1 MLSVLRKFLA
11 LCMIE
16 RCWDRMKQVIPKDQA
31 AYQVGRSTTEQ
42 VFTLKVMA
50 EKAIISEKYEFFF
63 ILLDMSKAFD
73 TVSREK
79 LLTMLSDFL
88 TNSELHIMKM
98 LIMDVILNVKV
109 GDTIGIDILT
119 GVGIA
124 QGDCLSALLFIIYL
138 ALALKNLP
146 TVTLR
151 EDYDKPI
158 WSALDWMI
166 PRDIHNI
173 KIDPK
178 YADDLTFI
186 RSVHNKLNQVERVVP
201 ITLAEYNLSIN
212 ADKTEKYSITSEENE
227 KWRHCKL
234 LGSKLDTEA
243 DISRRKGLAIDAYK
257 TLEKIF

>member
-1 MLSVLRKFLA
+1 M
-11 LCMIE
+11 
-16 RCWDRMKQVIPKDQA
+16 
-31 AYQVGRSTTEQ
+31 
-42 VFTLKVMA
+42 
-50 EKAIISEKYEFFF
+50 
-63 ILLDMSKAFD
+63 
-73 TVSREK
+73 SREK

-119 GVGIA
+119 GVGIT

-138 ALALKNLP
+138 ALALKKLP

-178 YADDLTFI
+178 Y
-186 RSVHNKLNQVERVVP
+186 
-201 ITLAEYNLSIN
+201 
-212 ADKTEKYSITSEENE
+212 
-227 KWRHCKL
+227 
-234 LGSKLDTEA
+234 G
-243 DISRRKGLAIDAYK
+243 
-257 TLEKIF
+257 